1 MTIWVV
7 RAGRHGE
14 RENLARKDERVF
26 IGWSQLGDLSN
37 VNTREEIR
45 QRLME
50 IAPDMKPNVIAI
62 YTGQIFKFIKEI
74 QVGDICAMPIRS
86 RRAIAFGKVC
96 GNYEYIVD
104 NSREDCRHS
113 RKVEWIGEPIP
124 RGRFDQDTL
133 VPFGSSLTVFG
144 IREGRENRIKGII
157 EGKQV
162 PKTNASSISD
172 DAEAEEQLTP
182 DLVQLAQDGISDFI
196 GRKFRGHRMEDLVA
210 EVLEAQGFEVRRNT
224 SKGRDGGVD
233 ILAGKGS
240 MGFDK
245 PLLAVQVKSGD
256 SPIDSNDYSRLKG
269 VLPDF
274 GATHGLFVSW
284 GGFNSAVEKDAKKDF
299 FKIRLWNA
307 EDLVR
312 EIQNVYPN
320 LPEAI
325 QAELPMK
332 QIWVLIDE
340 MDED

>member
-14 RENLARKDERVF
+14 REKPALKDERVF

-62 YTGQIFKFIKEI
+62 YTGQIFSFVKEI
-74 QVGDICAMPIRS
+74 QVGDICAMPLKS
-86 RRAIAFGKVC
+86 RPAIAFGKVC
-96 GNYEYIVD
+96 GNYEYIAD
-104 NSREDCRHS
+104 NPEDFRHS
-113 RKVEWIGEPIP
+113 RKVEWIREPIP
-124 RGRFDQDTL
+124 RGRFDQDNL

-144 IREGRENRIKGII
+144 IREIRESRIKGII
-157 EGKQV
+157 EGKQEQ
-162 PKTNASSISD
+162 KTYATTISD
-172 DAEAEEQLTP
+172 DVEVDEQLNP
-182 DLVQLAQDGISDFI
+182 DLLQLAQDGISDFI
-196 GRKFRGHRMEDLVA
+196 GRKFKGHRMEDLVA

-233 ILAGKGS
+233 ILAGKGP
-240 MGFDK
+240 MGLDE

-284 GGFNSAVEKDAKKDF
+284 GGFNNAVEKDAKKDF

-312 EIQNVYPN
+312 EIQDVYPN
-320 LPEAI
+320 LPKTI

-340 MDED
+340 VDEG